1 MTAAD
6 ITDVVVAT
14 REAELARVAWSWQR
28 GVGVLLTGGTGVG
41 KSALLRTALARA
53 EQRGAH
59 VIRLA
64 DLAGPAPLRPVGPS
78 AGGPSDGGGRR
89 VVGVDDL
96 HLLGPRPLARI
107 RRLVAEGAILLAA
120 VPSQAPVPEG
130 ARQMLVKQMMEKLE
144 VGAFDRS
151 GSVKALTAL
160 LRGPVTADTA
170 ERFWDLAQGN
180 PLALRALVDHGA
192 AEGSLR
198 KLRGSW
204 HWPGLCGP
212 PDDRLVALAELFLGD
227 LSPDEQ
233 ELVDLLAVA
242 EPLAAGLAPVADLS
256 DAAESLNRRGV
267 VVVER
272 HGFNLLLRLAHPLC
286 AAVRRG
292 MLSELTS
299 HRLRT
304 RIADALEHTGARS
317 SDDAA
322 RIARLRLGT
331 GWIPRPEQACAAAIG
346 ALRDQDFALAEQLCR
361 VATVHDTPPDP
372 DLMLVLGEAIA
383 GQGRHAE
390 ADTHYAQAEAH
401 YAEAA
406 GSAAGPTA
414 PAELIEAR
422 ALNLAFGL
430 HRPEKAAA
438 MVEAARAASADEGR
452 ALAGVRSVLLLMT
465 DRLAEAEHTAVPLT
479 EARTSG
485 ERRGLAARAL
495 VRHESGDSEGA
506 LALLPGGPVTPAAR
520 DDDGMLDLWLVRA
533 RITLHLKGETAAAT
547 LLNDLKTRGLAGRP
561 RGRLHLLLL
570 EAEIHRSAGRA
581 AEAVVLLREAAAAR
595 QSPGEWLTTKA
606 RRLSQLAGA
615 LAEAGETAQA
625 MYVLDE
631 ARVAR
636 QGEMPCPPAADA
648 DELEHVLVR
657 ACLGDRAAAAR
668 DALRLAE
675 RAAVSGR
682 RTSALAAL
690 HLAARAGAAPK
701 AVARLTPHNTVDGLS
716 EARIRHVRALVDNDG
731 DALDSVSARFESLGY
746 LPLAAEASA
755 QAAQTHQACGS
766 LHKSRASRLVARE
779 LTARCGTGLP
789 QWAVQGGRRESGQ
802 GSELTARER
811 EVVTLA
817 VSRLSNREIARQLV
831 LSVRT
836 VENHLYRAYGKL
848 GVTTRTEL
856 ARRLGART
864 LPMGPEALEVPTSM
878 GAIGL

>member
-1 MTAAD
+1 MNTGMTAD
-6 ITDVVVAT
+6 NIIDVVVAT
-14 REAELARVAWSWQR
+14 RETELARVAWSWQR
-28 GVGVLLTGGTGVG
+28 GAGVLLTGGTGVG
-41 KSALLRTALARA
+41 KSALLRAALAQA

-59 VIRLA
+59 VVRLA
-64 DLAGPAPLRPVGPS
+64 DLAGPAPLLSGGPS
-78 AGGPSDGGGRR
+78 AGGPADGGGRR

-107 RRLVAEGAILLAA
+107 RRLVAGGAVLVAT

-130 ARQMLVKQMMEKLE
+130 VRQMLVKQMMEKLD

-170 ERFWDLAQGN
+170 ERFWDLAEGN
-180 PLALRALVDHGA
+180 ALALRALVDHGV

-198 KLRGSW
+198 KQRGSW

-227 LSPDEQ
+227 LSPDER

-242 EPLAAGLAPVADLS
+242 GPLAAGLAPVADLS

-272 HGFNLLLRLAHPLC
+272 RGFNLLLRLAHPLS

-304 RIADALEHTGARS
+304 RIADALEHSARS

-322 RIARLRLGT
+322 RIVRLRLGT
-331 GWIPRPEQACAAAIG
+331 GWIPRPAQARAAALG

-361 VATVHDTPPDP
+361 VATAYDTPPDP
-372 DLMLVLGEAIA
+372 DLMVMLGEAIT
-383 GQGRHAE
+383 GQDRHAE
-390 ADTHYAQAEAH
+390 AETHYAQA
-401 YAEAA
+401 A
-406 GSAAGPTA
+406 GSAA

-438 MVEAARAASADEGR
+438 MVEEARAASADEGR
-452 ALAGVRSVLLLMT
+452 ALAGVRSVLLLVT
-465 DRLAEAEHTAVPLT
+465 DRLAETEHTAVPLT
-479 EARTSG
+479 EARTPG

-495 VRHESGDSEGA
+495 TRYESGDSEGA
-506 LALLPGGPVTPAAR
+506 LALLPDGQVTPVAR
-520 DDDGMLDLWLVRA
+520 DDEGILDLWFVRA
-533 RITLHLKGETAAAT
+533 RIALHLEGETAAVA
-547 LLNDLKTRGLAGRP
+547 LLNELKARGLADRP

-615 LAEAGETAQA
+615 LAEAGEPTQA

-631 ARVAR
+631 ARIAR
-636 QGEMPCPPAADA
+636 QGETPYPLAADA

-668 DALRLAE
+668 EALRLAE

-682 RTSALAAL
+682 RTLALAAL
-690 HLAARAGAAPK
+690 HLAARAGAAAK
-701 AVARLTPHNTVDGLS
+701 AVTRLAPHATVGGLS
-716 EARIRHVRALVDNDG
+716 ETRVRHVRALADNDG
-731 DALDSVSARFESLGY
+731 DALDSVSACFESLGY

-755 QAAQTHQACGS
+755 QAAQIHQACGS
-766 LHKSRASRLVARE
+766 LHKSRASRIVARE
-779 LTARCGTGLP
+779 LTARCGSGLP
-789 QWAVQGGRRESGQ
+789 HWAVQGGRRESGH

-817 VSRLSNREIARQLV
+817 VSRLSNREIARHLV

-864 LPMGPEALEVPTSM
+864 MPVGPEAPTSL